1 MPRLFQ
7 RKFDPYNGNPKNDSS
22 NANSSYWAGFHK
34 AERLVFFLRKKR
46 QISWI
51 SPKEET
57 VSMQFGP
64 AVACQVT
71 SGEDT
76 EENNIC

>member
-1 MPRLFQ
+1 MAIQRMIVQTQILPTGLVFTRQNSLF
-7 RKFDPYNGNPKNDSS
+7 
-22 NANSSYWAGFHK
+22 
-34 AERLVFFLRKKR
+34 FFLRKKR

-57 VSMQFGP
+57 VSMQFAP